1 MTNPA
6 KSSAW
11 ASKVDAV
18 VREYVNA
25 RINEELKP
33 LRDDIAALRGAIL
46 VTRESLQRD
55 MGNTAARVTN
65 VEDLLSM
72 STKRV
77 ADLAALAKRKDG
89 EG

>member
-1 MTNPA
+1 MTNPV

-33 LRDDIAALRGAIL
+33 LRDDMAALRVAISR
-46 VTRESLQRD
+46 TRESLQRD
-55 MGNTAARVTN
+55 MGDSAGRVSN
-65 VEDLLSM
+65 VEDLLGM
-72 STKRV
+72 SAKRV
-77 ADLAALAKRKDG
+77 ADLAALAKEKDDDS
-89 EG
+89 

>member
-1 MTNPA
+1 MTNPV
-6 KSSAW
+6 KSSVW
-11 ASKVDAV
+11 ASQVDAV

-33 LRDDIAALRGAIL
+33 LRDDMAALRVAISR
-46 VTRESLQRD
+46 TRESLQRD
-55 MGNTAARVTN
+55 MGDSAGRLTN

-77 ADLAALAKRKDG
+77 ADLAALAKQKDDG
-89 EG
+89 S

>member
-1 MTNPA
+1 MTNPV
-6 KSSAW
+6 KSSVW

-25 RINEELKP
+25 RLNEELKP
-33 LRDDIAALRGAIL
+33 LRDDIAALRVAISR
-46 VTRESLQRD
+46 TRESLQRD
-55 MGNTAARVTN
+55 MGDSAGRLTN

-77 ADLAALAKRKDG
+77 ADLAALAKQKDDG
-89 EG
+89 N

>member
-1 MTNPA
+1 MTNPV
-6 KSSAW
+6 KSSVW

-33 LRDDIAALRGAIL
+33 LRDDIAALRVAISR
-46 VTRESLQRD
+46 TRESLQRD
-55 MGNTAARVTN
+55 MGDSAGRLTN

-77 ADLAALAKRKDG
+77 ADLAALAKQKDDG
-89 EG
+89 N

>member
-1 MTNPA
+1 MTNPV
-6 KSSAW
+6 KSSVW

-25 RINEELKP
+25 KLNEELKP
-33 LRDDIAALRGAIL
+33 LRDDIAALRVAISR
-46 VTRESLQRD
+46 TRESLQRD
-55 MGNTAARVTN
+55 MGDSAGRLTN

-77 ADLAALAKRKDG
+77 ADLAALAKQKDDDN
-89 EG
+89 

>member
-1 MTNPA
+1 MTNPV
-6 KSSAW
+6 KSSVW

-25 RINEELKP
+25 KLNEELKP
-33 LRDDIAALRGAIL
+33 LRDDIAALRVAISR
-46 VTRESLQRD
+46 TRESLQRD
-55 MGNTAARVTN
+55 MGDSVGRLTN

-77 ADLAALAKRKDG
+77 ADLAALAKQKDDDN
-89 EG
+89 

>member
-1 MTNPA
+1 MTNPV

-33 LRDDIAALRGAIL
+33 LRDDMAALRVAISR
-46 VTRESLQRD
+46 TRESLQRD
-55 MGNTAARVTN
+55 MGDSAGRVSN
-65 VEDLLSM
+65 VEDLLGM
-72 STKRV
+72 SAKRV
-77 ADLAALAKRKDG
+77 ADLAALAKKKDDDS
-89 EG
+89 